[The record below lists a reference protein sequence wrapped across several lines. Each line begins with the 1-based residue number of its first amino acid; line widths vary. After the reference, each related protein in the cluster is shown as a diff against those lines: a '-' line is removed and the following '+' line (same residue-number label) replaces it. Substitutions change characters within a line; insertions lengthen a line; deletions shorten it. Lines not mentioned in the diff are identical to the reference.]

1 MNFGGSTQVNYIDN
15 DSVKYF
21 WSKKDHADIS
31 NQDAGTSNLT
41 NDDRTLDEKNA
52 VKYPKISRAENCE
65 CDVRAIANYL
75 AQFSGPDLT

>member
-1 MNFGGSTQVNYIDN
+1 M
-15 DSVKYF
+15 
-21 WSKKDHADIS
+21 S

-75 AQFSGPDLT
+75 AQFSGPDLP